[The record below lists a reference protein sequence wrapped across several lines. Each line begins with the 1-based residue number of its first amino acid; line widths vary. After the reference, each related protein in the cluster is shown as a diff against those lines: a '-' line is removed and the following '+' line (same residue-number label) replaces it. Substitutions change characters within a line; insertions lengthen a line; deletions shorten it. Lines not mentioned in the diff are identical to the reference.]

1 MVAVVVS
8 LFMAREKASSWIERI
23 LEYVGKRTLDVYV
36 IHYFFITHIHL
47 GMVDKWLKDTN
58 NVVISL
64 VLSTFLAIVVTTLSI
79 GVGYILHKGKLM
91 EKVVYG
97 K

>member
-1 MVAVVVS
+1 MAVVVS

-23 LEYVGKRTLDVYV
+23 LENVGKRTLDVYV
-36 IHYFFITHIHL
+36 IHYFFITHVHL
-47 GMVDKWLKDTN
+47 SMVDKWLEDTN
-58 NVVISL
+58 NVVLSL
-64 VLSTFLAIVVTTLSI
+64 VLSTFLAIIVTALSI
-79 GVGYILHKGKLM
+79 GVGNILHKGTLI